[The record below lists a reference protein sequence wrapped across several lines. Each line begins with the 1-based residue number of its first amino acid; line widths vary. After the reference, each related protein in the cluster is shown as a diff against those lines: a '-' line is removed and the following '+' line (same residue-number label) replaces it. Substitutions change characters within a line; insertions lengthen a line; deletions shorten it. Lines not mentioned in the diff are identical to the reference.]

1 MIFPMRFEEEQTN
14 KKNMQPPLLPE
25 QQMSQQVSENQQPLM
40 IGVDANG
47 KSFSFSGGSRQDRPL
62 ANELS
67 QEADQSRRQ
76 VEAMQNQPSGFPSGN
91 NEAYINPINQNYNP
105 IVPPEA
111 GFPWGKAL
119 AIGGGA
125 ALGAGLLAY
134 GLSGKSNQRKKK

>member
-1 MIFPMRFEEEQTN
+1 MGFEEEQIN
-14 KKNMQPPLLPE
+14 EQPQLIPE
-25 QQMSQQVSENQQPLM
+25 QQLSQQVSENQQPLM

-47 KSFSFSGGSRQDRPL
+47 KSFSFSGGSSQDRPL

-91 NEAYINPINQNYNP
+91 NQPYTNPINQNYNP
-105 IVPPEA
+105 IIPPDPQ
-111 GFPWGKAL
+111 FPWGKAL

-134 GLSGKSNQRKKK
+134 GLSGSNNKRKKN